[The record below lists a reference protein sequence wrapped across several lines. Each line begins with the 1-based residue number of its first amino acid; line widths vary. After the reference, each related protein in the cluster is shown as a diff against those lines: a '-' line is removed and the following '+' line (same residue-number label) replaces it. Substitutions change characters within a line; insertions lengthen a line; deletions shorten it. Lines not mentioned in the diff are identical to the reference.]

1 VHILSTNQLIEQ
13 FISDNLPNI
22 DVDDITTEFEGFWNA
37 ERQKALERI
46 SKEEGLA
53 TEKMQSII
61 EQYLFTEREPLRDD
75 VISLL
80 DTPPTILQRKK
91 IADRI
96 IDKMKDFVKTFLDGM
111 GM

>member
-1 VHILSTNQLIEQ
+1 
-13 FISDNLPNI
+13 
-22 DVDDITTEFEGFWNA
+22 VDDITAEFEGFWNA

-80 DTPPTILQRKK
+80 DNPPTILQRKK

-96 IDKMKDFVKTFLDGM
+96 IDKMKDFVRTFLDGM